1 MKRIKTLAALAC
13 LLLLAPLAASADS
26 PAASRLT
33 QLLKPLKTYEASFE
47 QLILD
52 GSGNRLQRTE
62 GKMWLSRPGRFRWEV
77 NAPYRQTV
85 VSDGEMLY
93 LHDPD
98 LEQVSIQPLD
108 TRVTHTP
115 ALLLSGSV
123 DALTKNYRVSRAQ
136 QGTTETFTLIPT
148 TPDTLF
154 ESLKLTFHGETFDAL
169 QMTDSTGQQTKI
181 SFDGVKLNPSLEES
195 RFEFEIP
202 EGADVIRERR

>member
-1 MKRIKTLAALAC
+1 MKRIKTLAALAFV
-13 LLLLAPLAASADS
+13 LLLAPLAASADS
-26 PAASRLT
+26 QAASRLA
-33 QLLKPLKTYEASFE
+33 QLLEPLKTYEAGFE

-85 VSDGEMLY
+85 VSDGEKLY

-115 ALLLSGSV
+115 ALLLSGSA
-123 DALTKNYRVSRAQ
+123 DALTENYRVTRSQ
-136 QGTTETFTLIPT
+136 QGTAETFTLMPK

-154 ESLKLTFHGETFDAL
+154 ESLKLTFHGEKFVAL
-169 QMTDSTGQQTKI
+169 QMHDSTGQETKI
-181 SFDGVKLNPSLEES
+181 SFDDVKLNPSLDES
-195 RFEFEIP
+195 RFKFEIP
-202 EGADVIRERR
+202 EGVDVIREG

>member
-1 MKRIKTLAALAC
+1 MKRIKTLVALAVV
-13 LLLLAPLAASADS
+13 LLLAPLAASADS
-26 PAASRLT
+26 QAASRLA
-33 QLLKPLKTYEASFE
+33 QLLTSLKTYEASFE
-47 QLILD
+47 QFILD

-77 NAPYRQTV
+77 DAPYRQTV
-85 VSDGEMLY
+85 VSDGEKIY

-115 ALLLSGSV
+115 ALLLSGSA
-123 DALTKNYRVSRAQ
+123 DALTENYRVSRAQ
-136 QGTTETFTLIPT
+136 QGAAETFTLIPT

-169 QMTDSTGQQTKI
+169 QMTDSTGQETKI
-181 SFDGVKLNPSLEES
+181 SFDDVKVNPSLDES
-195 RFEFEIP
+195 RFDFEIP
-202 EGADVIRERR
+202 AGADVIREG

>member
-1 MKRIKTLAALAC
+1 MKRIKTLVALTIV
-13 LLLLAPLAASADS
+13 LLLAPLSASADS
-26 PAASRLT
+26 QAASRLA
-33 QLLKPLKTYEASFE
+33 QLLKPIKNYEASFE
-47 QLILD
+47 QFILD
-52 GSGNRLQRTE
+52 GSGNRLQRTQ

-85 VSDGEMLY
+85 VSDGDKIYLY
-93 LHDPD
+93 DPD

-115 ALLLSGSV
+115 ALLLSGSA
-123 DALTKNYRVSRAQ
+123 DALTENYQVTRAQ
-136 QGTTETFTLIPT
+136 QGAAETFTLIPT

-181 SFDGVKLNPSLEES
+181 SFDDVKLNPSLEES

-202 EGADVIRERR
+202 EGADVIREG